1 MGCENMKRFLSI
13 LVMGIVYASII
24 LACEIGLGLNGRQVF
39 VIYIVS
45 AVIIFVGAILFNLI
59 YNVVYIK
66 KIQKLLS
73 LLDEGKF
80 DECIDKLNAIEKTTK
95 SKYIKNMAKLNMA
108 FAFMKKKDYGEAKY
122 IFESFKSSLEKM
134 PEVEMARRLNLC
146 FCCFYL
152 KKYERAQELFTDS
165 KPFFD
170 KYRDHDFYYDYFMVL
185 DLFMYIVFNKNIIEA
200 RKRLREARLL
210 CQDEEFK
217 ADFDCMESI
226 INFSNSV

>member
-1 MGCENMKRFLSI
+1 MKRFLSI
-13 LVMGIVYASII
+13 LVMGIVYASI
-24 LACEIGLGLNGRQVF
+24 LLVCEIGLGLNGRQIF

-66 KIQKLLS
+66 KINKLVS
-73 LLDEGKF
+73 LFDEGKF
-80 DECIDKLNAIEKTTK
+80 DECIDKLNAMEKTTK
-95 SKYIKNMAKLNMA
+95 SKHIKSMAKLNMA
-108 FAFMKKKDYGEAKY
+108 CAFMKKKDYVEAKY
-122 IFESFKSSLEKM
+122 IFESFGSSLEKM
-134 PEVEMARRLNLC
+134 PEVEMTRRLNLC
-146 FCCFYL
+146 LCYFHL
-152 KKYERAQELFTDS
+152 KKYEKAQELFTDS

>member
-1 MGCENMKRFLSI
+1 
-13 LVMGIVYASII
+13 MGIVYASII

-66 KIQKLLS
+66 KIQKLL
-73 LLDEGKF
+73 LLFDEGKF

-95 SKYIKNMAKLNMA
+95 SRHVKNMAKLNIA
-108 FAFMKKKDYGEAKY
+108 FAFMWKKDYVEAKY
-122 IFESFKSSLEKM
+122 ILECFGRSLESM
-134 PEVEMARRLNLC
+134 TEVEMARRLNLC
-146 FCCFYL
+146 LCYFHL
-152 KKYERAQELFTDS
+152 KKYERAQELFADS

>member
-1 MGCENMKRFLSI
+1 M
-13 LVMGIVYASII
+13 
-24 LACEIGLGLNGRQVF
+24 
-39 VIYIVS
+39 
-45 AVIIFVGAILFNLI
+45 LF
-59 YNVVYIK
+59 
-66 KIQKLLS
+66 
-73 LLDEGKF
+73 DERKF

-95 SKYIKNMAKLNMA
+95 SRHVKNMAKLNIA
-108 FAFMKKKDYGEAKY
+108 FAFMWKKDYVEAKY
-122 IFESFKSSLEKM
+122 ILECFGRSLESM
-134 PEVEMARRLNLC
+134 TEVEMARRLNLC
-146 FCCFYL
+146 LCYFHL
-152 KKYERAQELFTDS
+152 KKYERAQELFTAS

-185 DLFMYIVFNKNIIEA
+185 DLFMYIVFDKNIIEA

>member
-1 MGCENMKRFLSI
+1 MNMKSLLSI
-13 LVMGIVYASII
+13 LVMGVVYVSI
-24 LACEIGLGLNGRQVF
+24 LLVCEIGLGLNGRQTF
-39 VIYIVS
+39 VIFIVS
-45 AVIIFVGAILFNLI
+45 AVIIFAGSELYKRI
-59 YNVVYIK
+59 YSAVYIK
-66 KIQKLLS
+66 KICKLL
-73 LLDEGKF
+73 LLFDERKF

-95 SKYIKNMAKLNMA
+95 SRHVKNMAKLNIA
-108 FAFMKKKDYGEAKY
+108 FAFMWKKDYVEAKY
-122 IFESFKSSLEKM
+122 ILECFGRSLESM
-134 PEVEMARRLNLC
+134 TEVEMARRLNLC
-146 FCCFYL
+146 LCYFHL
-152 KKYERAQELFTDS
+152 KKYERAQELFTAS

>member
-1 MGCENMKRFLSI
+1 
-13 LVMGIVYASII
+13 MGIVYASI
-24 LACEIGLGLNGRQVF
+24 LLVCEIGLGLNGRQIF

-66 KIQKLLS
+66 KINKLVS
-73 LLDEGKF
+73 LFDEGKF
-80 DECIDKLNAIEKTTK
+80 DECIDKLNTIEKTTK
-95 SKYIKNMAKLNMA
+95 SKHIKNMAKLNMA
-108 FAFMKKKDYGEAKY
+108 FAFMKKKDYVEAKY
-122 IFESFKSSLEKM
+122 IFESFGSSLEKM
-134 PEVEMARRLNLC
+134 SEVEMARRLNLC
-146 FCCFYL
+146 LCYFHL

-185 DLFMYIVFNKNIIEA
+185 DLFMYIVFSKNIIEA

>member
-1 MGCENMKRFLSI
+1 
-13 LVMGIVYASII
+13 MGIVYASI
-24 LACEIGLGLNGRQVF
+24 LLVCEIGLGLNGRQIF

-66 KIQKLLS
+66 KINKLVS
-73 LLDEGKF
+73 LFDEGKF
-80 DECIDKLNAIEKTTK
+80 DECIDKLNAMEKTTK
-95 SKYIKNMAKLNMA
+95 SKHIKNMAKLNMA
-108 FAFMKKKDYGEAKY
+108 CAFMKKKDYVEAKY
-122 IFESFKSSLEKM
+122 IFESFGSSLEKM
-134 PEVEMARRLNLC
+134 PEVEMTRRLNLC
-146 FCCFYL
+146 LCYFHL
-152 KKYERAQELFTDS
+152 KKYEKAQELYIDS

-185 DLFMYIVFNKNIIEA
+185 DLFMCIVFDKNIIEA

>member
-1 MGCENMKRFLSI
+1 MKRFLSI
-13 LVMGIVYASII
+13 LVMGIVYASI
-24 LACEIGLGLNGRQVF
+24 LLVCEIGLGLNGRQIF

-66 KIQKLLS
+66 KINKLVS
-73 LLDEGKF
+73 LFDEGKF
-80 DECIDKLNAIEKTTK
+80 DECIDKLNAMEKTTK
-95 SKYIKNMAKLNMA
+95 SKHIKSMAKLNMA
-108 FAFMKKKDYGEAKY
+108 CAFMKKKDYVEAKY
-122 IFESFKSSLEKM
+122 IFESFGSSLEKM
-134 PEVEMARRLNLC
+134 PEVEMTRRLNLC
-146 FCCFYL
+146 LCYFHL
-152 KKYERAQELFTDS
+152 KKYEKAQELYIDS

-170 KYRDHDFYYDYFMVL
+170 KYRETEDYYEYFILL
-185 DLFMYIVFNKNIIEA
+185 DVFMYVVFNKDATEA

-226 INFSNSV
+226 INFSNYV